1 MKITISEK
9 ELKELGINCPLDDG
23 VKIYSPRDIAE
34 FYPVRP
40 RNSHKGTFG
49 SANLIAGSAQYTG
62 AAALSV
68 SAALKSGC
76 GYVKL
81 TTASEVKNVLVPA
94 FPQAVYL
101 DKPDLTSN
109 AIAVGMGCGVTEEL
123 YKTLEYLLENYYGV
137 LIIDADGLNALSR
150 FGKEILKEKT
160 CKVILTPHAKEFY
173 RLTGLTVE
181 QITASPIEAA
191 REFARE
197 YKVILLLKGA
207 ATVICDGSEKELK
220 TALNVRGSSA
230 LAKAGSGDMLSGYL
244 CGSAARGLNA
254 FDACVCATY
263 TMGLAAE
270 LAAKQKTE
278 YCATAEDILKK
289 IHFAVKRLTT
299 QNTSVRI

>member
-1 MKITISEK
+1 MKRTVSEK
-9 ELKELGINCPLDDG
+9 ELKELGINCPLDDC
-23 VKIYSPRDIAE
+23 VKIYCPRDIAE

-49 SANLIAGSAQYTG
+49 SANLIAGSAQYMG

-68 SAALKSGC
+68 SAALRSGC

-123 YKTLEYLLENYYGV
+123 YKTLEYLLKNYSGV

-160 CKVILTPHAKEFY
+160 CKVILTPHAKEFS

-181 QITASPIEAA
+181 QITASPIETA

-230 LAKAGSGDMLSGYL
+230 LAKAGSGDMLSGYI
-244 CGSAARGLNA
+244 CGSAARGLSP
-254 FDACVCATY
+254 FDAACCAAF
-263 TMGLAAE
+263 TMGLSAE
-270 LAAKQKTE
+270 ISSAEKTDYCVTAKDLIKN
-278 YCATAEDILKK
+278 
-289 IHFAVKRLTT
+289 IHKAVKQLTD
-299 QNTSVRI
+299 